1 MLKVKCLMFN
11 KKAILLAES
20 AFIYLFKT
28 YKTTRIGIS
37 LPNNSHK
44 AMAIFIAYLILSPYH

>member
-1 MLKVKCLMFN
+1 MFN